1 MKKTVD
7 KPNFILYTSN
17 IIKREKMTVKSKTAE
32 YKREYY
38 YANHEKAL
46 ASAKTYRDK
55 NKVKIRNSLYAWRKK
70 NPEKIRAYGAKY
82 RDEKRIKKEY
92 AEWNDTL
99 RELGYADLI
108 N

>member
-1 MKKTVD
+1 
-7 KPNFILYTSN
+7 
-17 IIKREKMTVKSKTAE
+17 MTVKSKTAE
-32 YKREYY
+32 YKKEYY

-55 NKVKIRNSLYAWRKK
+55 NKDKVKALLYAWRKK
-70 NPEKIRAYGAKY
+70 NSEKVRAYNAKY
-82 RDEKRIKKEY
+82 NAKYNDEKRIKKSY
-92 AEWNDTL
+92 AEWDDTL

>member
-1 MKKTVD
+1 M
-7 KPNFILYTSN
+7 
-17 IIKREKMTVKSKTAE
+17 REREMTVKSKTAE
-32 YKREYY
+32 YKKEYY

-55 NKVKIRNSLYAWRKK
+55 NKDKVRDSLNAWRKK

-82 RDEKRIKKEY
+82 RDEKRIEKEY
-92 AEWNDTL
+92 TDWNDTL
-99 RELGYADLI
+99 RDLGYADLI